1 MMASINP
8 KLSWISQING
18 LIIIELLYDV
28 DRYVKRMRELLG

>member
-18 LIIIELLYDV
+18 LIIIKLLCDV
-28 DRYVKRMRELLG
+28 DQYVKRMRELLG